1 MVKITEAQILRA
13 VPDTDRQR
21 VKLFVDTFNAWSE
34 AFEIT
39 TPIRLVHFLAQ
50 VFHESGNLK
59 HVEENLN
66 YSADALRR
74 VFPNYFKKPEDAA
87 AYARKPVQIANKV
100 YANRIGN
107 GSEASGDGWRYR
119 GRGLIGLTGKRQ
131 YADFNK
137 CDIITEDVLKHPEKV
152 ADYPLC
158 LMSALW
164 FWEKYDLNDLAD
176 MDLGGSNGEHI
187 VEKITKKVNG
197 GLIGLAERKY
207 YYRRFK
213 REFGL

>member
-1 MVKITEAQILRA
+1 M
-13 VPDTDRQR
+13 
-21 VKLFVDTFNAWSE
+21 
-34 AFEIT
+34 
-39 TPIRLVHFLAQ
+39 
-50 VFHESGNLK
+50 
-59 HVEENLN
+59 N
-66 YSADALRR
+66 YSAQRLMQVWPSR
-74 VFPNYFKKPEDAA
+74 FKTLEQAEQYAHNPE
-87 AYARKPVQIANKV
+87 KLANNV
-100 YANRIGN
+100 YANRMGN
-107 GSEASGDGWRYR
+107 GNEESGDGWKYR
-119 GRGLIGLTGKRQ
+119 GRGLLGLTGRSN

-137 CDIITEDVLKHPEKV
+137 CDLITEDVLKHPDKV

-164 FWEKYDLNDLAD
+164 FWEKYNLNDLAD